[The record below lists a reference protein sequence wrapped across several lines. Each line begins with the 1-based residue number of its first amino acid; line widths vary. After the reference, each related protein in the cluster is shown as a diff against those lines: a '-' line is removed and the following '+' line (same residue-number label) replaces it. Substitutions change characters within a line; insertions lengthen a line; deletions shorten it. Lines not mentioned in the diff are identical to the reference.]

1 MDGKSPLRDATEESM
16 RGADVE
22 LQVAVVGLDGT
33 TFQTLHAR
41 HRYLPEEFRFGERF
55 ADMLSQK
62 PDGRL
67 QLDYARL
74 HDTVPAPV

>member
-1 MDGKSPLRDATEESM
+1 
-16 RGADVE
+16 VI
-22 LQVAVVGLDGT
+22 GLDGT

-41 HRYLPEEFRFGERF
+41 RRYLPEEFRFGARF

-67 QLDYARL
+67 ELDYARL